1 MFEKSVEELTELGA
15 QITTA
20 EIAQQPELWRD
31 TLNIYR
37 ENKEAIEAFLAE
49 ARAMGEGRL
58 SVVFTGA
65 GTSDYVGDTCAPYLR
80 HAGNTDLCDFKP
92 IATTDIVSA
101 PRDFLRAEDPTL
113 VVSFARSGN
122 SPESLAAVAVAKEL
136 VHNVKF
142 LNITC
147 APEGK
152 LAVESA
158 DDPNA
163 LTLLI
168 PRAND
173 KGFAMTGSY
182 TCMTLLST
190 LIFDET
196 SDEQKAEWVETI
208 AKMGEEVIARE
219 SEVADYLA
227 GDFNRVTY
235 LGSGSFGGLAQES
248 QLKILELAH
257 GLVATSYDTSMGY
270 RHGPKSFVDDK
281 TLVFVFVNNDAY
293 TRQYDIDI
301 LNEIGGDEI
310 AQHTVAVQQDGAT
323 VYEGESF
330 TFKFKTGS
338 NLKGSGL
345 VGEDDDKLY
354 MAGKQ
359 VKADKD
365 DKYTVYKYDKTNNS
379 VTEMT
384 TTDFIATC
392 TDGGKHDDD
401 KEETVYTVTTTNTD
415 SVKYYLVNTSGTI
428 LKNKTNAKD
437 ADDYKFSVSKRQ
449 ITKVVLED

>member
-80 HAGNTDLCDFKP
+80 HAGNTDLYDFKP

-182 TCMTLLST
+182 SCMTLLST
-190 LIFDET
+190 LIFDT
-196 SDEQKAEWVETI
+196 ASDEQKAEWVETI
-208 AKMGEEVIARE
+208 AKMGEEVISRE
-219 SEVADYLA
+219 PEIADYLA

-235 LGSGSFGGLAQES
+235 L
-248 QLKILELAH
+248 
-257 GLVATSYDTSMGY
+257 GY

-310 AQHTVAVQQDGAT
+310 AQHTIAVQQEGAT

-330 TFKFKTGS
+330 TFKGYEALPEGYLALPFVMFAQAIS
-338 NLKGSGL
+338 LL
-345 VGEDDDKLY
+345 
-354 MAGKQ
+354 
-359 VKADKD
+359 
-365 DKYTVYKYDKTNNS
+365 NS
-379 VTEMT
+379 VRVGNTPDT
-384 TTDFIATC
+384 PSPT
-392 TDGGKHDDD
+392 G
-401 KEETVYTVTTTNTD
+401 TVNRVVKGVTIHPFT
-415 SVKYYLVNTSGTI
+415 
-428 LKNKTNAKD
+428 A
-437 ADDYKFSVSKRQ
+437 
-449 ITKVVLED
+449 

>member
-80 HAGNTDLCDFKP
+80 HAGNTDLYDFKP

-182 TCMTLLST
+182 SCMTLLST
-190 LIFDET
+190 LIFDT
-196 SDEQKAEWVETI
+196 ASDEQKAEWVETI

-219 SEVADYLA
+219 SEVA
-227 GDFNRVTY
+227 
-235 LGSGSFGGLAQES
+235 
-248 QLKILELAH
+248 
-257 GLVATSYDTSMGY
+257 
-270 RHGPKSFVDDK
+270 DK

-301 LNEIGGDEI
+301 LNEIGGDKI
-310 AQHTVAVQQDGAT
+310 AQHTVAVQQEGAT

-330 TFKFKTGS
+330 TFKGYEALPEGYLALPFVMFAQAIS
-338 NLKGSGL
+338 LL
-345 VGEDDDKLY
+345 
-354 MAGKQ
+354 
-359 VKADKD
+359 
-365 DKYTVYKYDKTNNS
+365 NS
-379 VTEMT
+379 VRVGNTPDT
-384 TTDFIATC
+384 PSPT
-392 TDGGKHDDD
+392 G
-401 KEETVYTVTTTNTD
+401 TVNRVVKGVTIHPFT
-415 SVKYYLVNTSGTI
+415 
-428 LKNKTNAKD
+428 A
-437 ADDYKFSVSKRQ
+437 
-449 ITKVVLED
+449 

>member
-1 MFEKSVEELTELGA
+1 MFKFDVAELTKMGA

-31 TLNIYR
+31 AFNIYKDNL
-37 ENKEAIEAFLAE
+37 EGIEKFLAE
-49 ARAMGEGRL
+49 ARAMGDGRL

-80 HAGNTDLCDFKP
+80 HAGNTGLYDFKP

-101 PRDFLRAEDPTL
+101 PRDFLNPDEPTV

-122 SPESLAAVAVAKEL
+122 SPESLAAVHIAKQF
-136 VHNVKF
+136 VKNVKF
-142 LNITC
+142 INITC

-163 LTLLI
+163 YTILI

-182 TCMTLLST
+182 SCMTLIAT
-190 LIFDET
+190 LIFDT
-196 SDEQKAEWVETI
+196 ASIDQKAAWVEQI
-208 AKMGEEVIARE
+208 AKMGEEVIERE
-219 SEVADYLA
+219 QEIADYLA
-227 GDFNRVTY
+227 CDFNRVTY

-281 TLVFVFVNNDAY
+281 TLVFVFVNNDEY
-293 TRQYDIDI
+293 TRQYDLDI

-310 AQHTVAVQQDGAT
+310 AMKTIAVQQDDKT
-323 VYEGESF
+323 VFSGESF
-330 TFKFKTGS
+330 TFKGYDLLPEGYLALPFV
-338 NLKGSGL
+338 L
-345 VGEDDDKLY
+345 V
-354 MAGKQ
+354 AQ
-359 VKADKD
+359 
-365 DKYTVYKYDKTNNS
+365 TVSLLNS
-379 VTEMT
+379 VRV
-384 TTDFIATC
+384 
-392 TDGGKHDDD
+392 G
-401 KEETVYTVTTTNTD
+401 NTPD
-415 SVKYYLVNTSGTI
+415 TPRPSGTVNRVVKGVTI
-428 LKNKTNAKD
+428 HPFNA
-437 ADDYKFSVSKRQ
+437 
-449 ITKVVLED
+449 